1 MIVALA
7 AWLQAVPVAL
17 ADGPS
22 LNTIISG
29 FAAVVML
36 FILRAV
42 IDSRDKVRAIWTAL
56 HGEAGASVKSGLVHE
71 TSVLGKEIA
80 IFRENFRDH
89 ISGESL
95 WQETLTKATTA
106 AANRTQAT
114 LTHIDTRLSVVEEHC
129 IPKASRRQ
137 K

>member
-1 MIVALA
+1 MIVAML
-7 AWLQAVPVAL
+7 AWLQALPAAVS
-17 ADGPS
+17 DGPS

-42 IDSRDKVRAIWTAL
+42 MDSRDKVRAIWTAL
-56 HGEAGASVKSGLVHE
+56 HGEAGSSVKSGLVHDA
-71 TSVLGKEIA
+71 SILGKELGLI
-80 IFRENFRDH
+80 RETFRDH
-89 ISGESL
+89 VSTECM

-114 LTHIDTRLSVVEEHC
+114 LTAIDTRLATVEDFC
-129 IPKASRRQ
+129 VPKKRSR
-137 K
+137 